1 MQIFLVGGALR
12 DSLLRKAGRDIAPA
26 DRDWVVVGATP
37 EEMIRLGFKPVG
49 KDFPVF
55 LHPETHEEYALAR
68 TERKTTH
75 GYHGFTFY
83 TAPSV
88 TIEEDLARRDLTIN
102 AIAQDAKGTI
112 IDPFGGVRDLET
124 KTLRHVS
131 EAFVEDPLRVLRLA
145 RFAARL
151 PDFSVARET
160 MALLKE
166 MVSSGETDHL
176 VAERVLSEI
185 SRGLMQRDPVRMLD
199 VLLACGFW
207 QRTFPQLE
215 ITQALKA
222 ALTRA
227 AKEKAPLINR
237 ISLLLSSACAENIKE
252 LCLGMK
258 LSADTTDAATLFVRF
273 RKTACEAKTA
283 EDFYA
288 LFSAFDVLRRPERLE
303 TFLLTMHLA
312 GVALNKDLL
321 GKLSSAYKEVPLDG
335 ILKDSNASK
344 NTKSLAEKIHE
355 ARLNALKKVLL

>member
-12 DSLLRKAGRDIAPA
+12 DTLLRQAGRDIAPA

-68 TERKTTH
+68 TERKTAH

-102 AIAQDAKGTI
+102 AIAKDAKGAI
-112 IDPFGGVRDLET
+112 IDPFGGVQDLET

-131 EAFVEDPLRVLRLA
+131 ESFVEDPLRVLRLA

-151 PDFSVARET
+151 PDFSVAPET
-160 MALLKE
+160 MTLLKE

-176 VAERVLSEI
+176 VAERVFSEL
-185 SRGLMQRDPVRMLD
+185 SRGLMQRDPVRMVD

-215 ITQALKA
+215 ITEAIKV
-222 ALTRA
+222 ALTQA
-227 AKEKAPLINR
+227 TKERAPLINR
-237 ISLLLSSACAENIKE
+237 ISLLLSSANTQNIKE
-252 LCLGMK
+252 LCQSMK
-258 LSADTTDAATLFVRF
+258 LPADATDAATLFVRF
-273 RKTACEAKTA
+273 RKKASEAKTA
-283 EDFYA
+283 EDFHA

-303 TFLLTMHLA
+303 TFLLTMRLA
-312 GVALNKDLL
+312 GKALNKDLFC
-321 GKLSSAYKEVPLDG
+321 KLSSRYKEVPLEG
-335 ILKDSNASK
+335 ILNNPNSSKDS
-344 NTKSLAEKIHE
+344 KSLGEKIHE
-355 ARLNALKKVLL
+355 ARLNALKKILP

>member
-12 DSLLRKAGRDIAPA
+12 DTLLKEAGRDVTLA

-55 LHPETHEEYALAR
+55 LHPKTHEEYALAR

-83 TAPSV
+83 TAPDV

-102 AIAQDAKGTI
+102 AMARDAKGTI
-112 IDPFGGVRDLET
+112 IDPFGGVRDLEA

-131 EAFVEDPLRVLRLA
+131 AAFIEDPLRVLRLA
-145 RFAARL
+145 RFAAKL

-185 SRGLMQRDPVRMLD
+185 SRGLMQKNPVRMID

-207 QRTFPQLE
+207 QRTFPQLL
-215 ITQALKA
+215 ITEGIKA
-222 ALTRA
+222 SLTRA

-237 ISLLLSSACAENIKE
+237 ISLLLSSATVENVKE
-252 LCLGMK
+252 LSQSMK
-258 LSADTTDAATLFVRF
+258 LPADAADAVTLFVRF
-273 RKTACEAKTA
+273 RKKACEAKTA

-288 LFSAFDVLRRPERLE
+288 LFSGFDVLRRPERLE
-303 TFLLTMHLA
+303 IFLLTMHLA
-312 GVALNKDLL
+312 EEPINGDLL
-321 GKLSSAYKEVPLDG
+321 GKLSQAYKATDIER
-335 ILKDSNASK
+335 ILKDFATSK
-344 NTKSLAEKIHE
+344 DAKLLGEKIRE
-355 ARLNALKKVLL
+355 TRLNALKKALQ